1 MLSERVQR
9 QVDRLLD
16 QAEEAIA
23 LRQWKDLRATCEVVL
38 NLDPDNSD
46 AARYRT
52 LADKSLATDV
62 VSDSSTPLTPSRGRT
77 YERDEYG
84 SVFEQSEGGLSLYE
98 DLRSVFKNTFG
109 TGGRINRCGY
119 GFRSFF
125 SRFLSWSGLCS
136 CSPGT
141 EDASLLGGILG
152 FVFNGAG
159 IALGFCSIVR
169 KFHDFDWGGVS
180 IFLLFIPIVNI
191 VIALM
196 LLFRSGTRGNNKHG
210 DELLDVEV
218 GF

>member
-1 MLSERVQR
+1 M
-9 QVDRLLD
+9 RLRLPFFFF
-16 QAEEAIA
+16 
-23 LRQWKDLRATCEVVL
+23 EVL
-38 NLDPDNSD
+38 I
-46 AARYRT
+46 
-52 LADKSLATDV
+52 V
-62 VSDSSTPLTPSRGRT
+62 VGIMFMFT
-77 YERDEYG
+77 
-84 SVFEQSEGGLSLYE
+84 
-98 DLRSVFKNTFG
+98 
-109 TGGRINRCGY
+109 
-119 GFRSFF
+119 
-125 SRFLSWSGLCS
+125 
-136 CSPGT
+136 GT

-218 GF
+218 RF

>member
-1 MLSERVQR
+1 MRISDPFSKTHSEP
-9 QVDRLLD
+9 VDGLIDAVTASVLFF
-16 QAEEAIA
+16 
-23 LRQWKDLRATCEVVL
+23 EVL
-38 NLDPDNSD
+38 I
-46 AARYRT
+46 
-52 LADKSLATDV
+52 V
-62 VSDSSTPLTPSRGRT
+62 VGIMFMFT
-77 YERDEYG
+77 
-84 SVFEQSEGGLSLYE
+84 
-98 DLRSVFKNTFG
+98 
-109 TGGRINRCGY
+109 
-119 GFRSFF
+119 
-125 SRFLSWSGLCS
+125 
-136 CSPGT
+136 GT